1 MIHLINGDSVS
12 IPLAEG
18 SVHCVAFSPPYYS
31 LRDYGTGKWE
41 GGDPECKHT
50 RSIKASHK
58 NADFTERWGNSSG
71 QKKQEKQRDIVIN
84 NNCPECGSIY
94 IDRQLGHEQIHDCLA
109 WARNE
114 GPCGMCFVC
123 NIRLV
128 MKQVWRVLHPTG
140 TVWINLGD
148 SWVRNPKKGIKFES
162 GAGTYMQNRQADE
175 FNIGA
180 PIPSGL
186 KPKDLYGIPA
196 RIPLALQADGW
207 YWRSKPPWI
216 KRNPMP
222 SSAGDRPNTAHED
235 VLLFSKAEKY
245 FYDRFSVLRPST
257 QSTLE
262 RNRRAIGI
270 NKFTEGP
277 PGQVKH
283 SIQQPRPNINKF
295 GFGRRKKNEVIHPE
309 QQYSQHRDGR
319 TEEYGKLTRNW
330 RTADPFFKSLEEI
343 AEGLRDYLHHIE
355 TFLKD
360 GGLLVDEAGK
370 PLAFQVNPKGY
381 HGNHYAVWPR
391 ALVRDML
398 LASTSRHGACGNCG
412 NQWKRIVEKG
422 EPENRSDNPNPVIPY
437 SADSGMKHGS
447 GSSTLHKTV
456 ETMTT
461 GWKPTCDC
469 EAEVIRPIVLDCFVG
484 TGTTLIE
491 ARALNLDG
499 IGIDINMENLVVD
512 CRQRLDLD
520 LLEAFENGSGVVN
533 RSRGASIVKPPPD
546 QMVLFEK

>member
-1 MIHLINGDSVS
+1 
-12 IPLAEG
+12 
-18 SVHCVAFSPPYYS
+18 
-31 LRDYGTGKWE
+31 
-41 GGDPECKHT
+41 
-50 RSIKASHK
+50 
-58 NADFTERWGNSSG
+58 
-71 QKKQEKQRDIVIN
+71 
-84 NNCPECGSIY
+84 
-94 IDRQLGHEQIHDCLA
+94 
-109 WARNE
+109 
-114 GPCGMCFVC
+114 
-123 NIRLV
+123 

-148 SWVRNPKKGIKFES
+148 SWVRNPKKGIKFEA
-162 GAGTYMQNRQADE
+162 GASTYMQNRQADE
-175 FNIGA
+175 ENIGA
-180 PIPSGL
+180 PVPRGL

-235 VLLFSKAEKY
+235 ILLFSKAETY

-257 QSTLE
+257 QSTRE
-262 RNRRAIGI
+262 RERRAIGI

-277 PGQVKH
+277 PGQVSH

-295 GFGRRKKNEVIHPE
+295 AFGRRKKNEIVHPE
-309 QQYSQHRDGR
+309 QQYSQHRSNR
-319 TEEYGKLTRNW
+319 TEEYGKLIRNW
-330 RTADPFFKSLEEI
+330 RTADPFFDSLEEF
-343 AEGLRDYLHHIE
+343 AEELRKYLRHIE

-360 GGLLVDEAGK
+360 GGLLVDEAGE
-370 PLAFQVNPKGY
+370 PLAFQVNPTGY

-398 LASTSRHGACGNCG
+398 LASTSRHGACSNCG

-422 EPENRSDNPNPVIPY
+422 EPKNRSDNPNPVIPY
-437 SADSGMKHGS
+437 SADSEMKHGS
-447 GSSTLHKTV
+447 GASTLHKTV
-456 ETMTT
+456 EIMTI

-469 EAEVIRPIVLDCFVG
+469 RQICDHLSSFDINNEQEHGDMPCSQPYPVVRPIVLDCFVG

-499 IGIDINMENLVVD
+499 IGIDINFQNLLVD

-520 LLEAFENGSGVVN
+520 LLEAFENGSGVVA
-533 RSRGASIVKPPPD
+533 RSSGDSIVKPPPD
-546 QMVLFEK
+546 QMVLFEE